1 MGYDAMAKFH
11 YDEAESRLGEGDFEW
26 AVVQFKKAR
35 ELYMF
40 TTDTKKRARCAER
53 AREAFVL
60 WGKALESEG
69 DKLAKSGKTREALA
83 KYQEAAA
90 KFREGGDSKKLKGLD
105 RKIRKA

>member
-1 MGYDAMAKFH
+1 MAQYH
-11 YDEAESRLGEGDFEW
+11 YDEAEAHLKENDFEW
-26 AVVQFKKAR
+26 AIVQFKKAR

-40 TTDTKKRARCAER
+40 TTDSKKRARCAER
-53 AREAFVL
+53 AREAYVI

-69 DKLAKSGKTREALA
+69 DDLAKSKQTRDALV

-90 KFREGGDSKKLKGLD
+90 KYREGGDSKKLKGLD